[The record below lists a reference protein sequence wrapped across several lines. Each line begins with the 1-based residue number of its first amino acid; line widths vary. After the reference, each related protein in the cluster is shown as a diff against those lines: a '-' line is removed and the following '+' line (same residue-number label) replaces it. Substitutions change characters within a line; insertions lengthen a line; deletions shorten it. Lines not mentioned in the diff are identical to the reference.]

1 MVKTGGF
8 FCKNR
13 RVDGLSFLHSWLAG
27 VCKSQVQQNLLR
39 ELVASSPATF
49 FFLLIKGM
57 LGTPTAGWVSE
68 RPNMIS
74 CVNPEMFTTSTVFLT
89 TVIQFVDIFLPFPGA
104 VDMDPQAKKPSGQSL
119 KGKTMQRVP
128 RDRVGKNLLTN
139 NHQYI
144 IYLDIHEHDLTRL
157 RRWRFECQIKYSG
170 PPCTA
175 GKVRKIF
182 DLL

>member
-1 MVKTGGF
+1 
-8 FCKNR
+8 
-13 RVDGLSFLHSWLAG
+13 
-27 VCKSQVQQNLLR
+27 
-39 ELVASSPATF
+39 
-49 FFLLIKGM
+49 M

-128 RDRVGKNLLTN
+128 RDRVGKKSLDE
-139 NHQYI
+139 QSPVYYI
-144 IYLDIHEHDLTRL
+144 PG
-157 RRWRFECQIKYSG
+157 YS
-170 PPCTA
+170 
-175 GKVRKIF
+175 
-182 DLL
+182 